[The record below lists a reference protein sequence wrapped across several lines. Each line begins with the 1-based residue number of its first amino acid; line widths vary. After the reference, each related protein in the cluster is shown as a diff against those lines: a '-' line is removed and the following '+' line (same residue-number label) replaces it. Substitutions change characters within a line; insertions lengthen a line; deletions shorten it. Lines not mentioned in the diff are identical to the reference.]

1 MLSVFKNKKQFTIS
15 QENKTRI
22 ESEIEKLLSLSD
34 GIYAKV
40 KETPMGYYIKIII
53 DRNKLNITFEN
64 EKANKVPESLTFL
77 LIIDYSYPEQ
87 PPKILAKT
95 NVSIIHHLYYN
106 YHYLVLLSF
115 TYGWTKPFK

>member
-34 GIYAKV
+34 GIYAK
-40 KETPMGYYIKIII
+40 ETPMGYYIKIII
-53 DRNKLNITFEN
+53 DRNKLNITLEN

-95 NVSIIHHLYYN
+95 NVSII
-106 YHYLVLLSF
+106 
-115 TYGWTKPFK
+115 TYMMIFIT

>member
-53 DRNKLNITFEN
+53 DRNKLNITLEN

-95 NVSIIHHLYYN
+95 NVSII
-106 YHYLVLLSF
+106 
-115 TYGWTKPFK
+115 TYMIIFIT